1 MEPVED
7 VIGPEPPSSNAK
19 TLRDE
24 QAAQVRAARFLRG
37 NRRISRPRMPSSF
50 CSAVRSPRVVTHPL
64 MAASCPQY
72 APIRCTSSSSV
83 PSARLWASD
92 VRRRMFAMA
101 NRVGMVR
108 REDDHVRR
116 SARVANSVR
125 RDSSACAARSL
136 ESSADGRRRCVADV
150 RDASTLLMLV
160 APRLG
165 RRPRSSST

>member
-1 MEPVED
+1 MRRFGRLGRPHDESMPHPVSRQSLRERLVCPLFED
-7 VIGPEPPSSNAK
+7 AVSVSWLRRNLTMRDSVDVVFLIGILSVSAASNAS
-19 TLRDE
+19 
-24 QAAQVRAARFLRG
+24 
-37 NRRISRPRMPSSF
+37 NRRLVLGS
-50 CSAVRSPRVVTHPL
+50 T
-64 MAASCPQY
+64 
-72 APIRCTSSSSV
+72 
-83 PSARLWASD
+83 
-92 VRRRMFAMA
+92 

-160 APRLG
+160 APRPALAKSRATACQWVTG
-165 RRPRSSST
+165 PR